1 MIDSEE
7 TKRRKARELRYRKPV
22 VRDINLDFIREEL
35 YEITEE
41 CENVAWYFDDDDTLL
56 NALDGN
62 DDEEYE
68 FKMMFGDLCAECEQ
82 MSIDLAN
89 EYIPEY
95 FDAFFVSIGAG
106 EYGGGLLG
114 YDSYEQDYFSL
125 ACTDEFAE
133 QESAKK
139 LKKLTKDQLIEGARY
154 CFKVY
159 CSYLGIRYRYDCL
172 KASMDILRD
181 QNTEYLESVKQVEEA
196 YEKAEQD
203 GFLYYEES
211 TKYFERLISRMPQ
224 EAWVQ

>member
-7 TKRRKARELRYRKPV
+7 TKRRKSRELRYRKPI
-22 VRDINLDFIREEL
+22 VRNLNLDFIKEEL
-35 YEITEE
+35 YEIAEQ
-41 CENVAWYFDDDDTLL
+41 CEDARWYFDDDETLL
-56 NALDGN
+56 NALDDN

-68 FKMMFGDLCAECEQ
+68 FKMMFSDLCAECEQ
-82 MSIDLAN
+82 MSIDLEN

-125 ACTDEFAE
+125 ACTDEYAE

-154 CFKVY
+154 CFKIY
-159 CSYLGIRYRYDCL
+159 HSYIGLKYRYDCL

-181 QNTEYLESVKQVEEA
+181 QNTGYLQMVKQIEEA
-196 YEKAEQD
+196 YEKANQYD
-203 GFLYYEES
+203 FYDYNQA
-211 TKYFERLISRMPQ
+211 TKDLDNLIDCMPQ
-224 EAWVQ
+224 EVWLQ